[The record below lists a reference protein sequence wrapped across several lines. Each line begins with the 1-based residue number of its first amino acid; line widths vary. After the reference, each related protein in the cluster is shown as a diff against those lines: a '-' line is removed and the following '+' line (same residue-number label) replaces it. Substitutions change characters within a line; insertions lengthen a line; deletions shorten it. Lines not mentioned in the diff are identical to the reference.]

1 MKKEMS
7 DDVMYK
13 SLHVTSTAFQHKE
26 IIPVKHTCDGANV
39 NPPLHIDHIPE
50 DAKCLA
56 LIVDDPD
63 ATTGTFVHWV
73 LWNIPVTHK
82 IEENSIP
89 GEEGKNDFK
98 KHHWGGPCPPSG
110 THRYFFKVYALNQ
123 LLELPANTT
132 KEDLEKAMAPY
143 IVGFGELIGM
153 YRRV

>member
-1 MKKEMS
+1 MKKEMG
-7 DDVMYK
+7 DVMYK
-13 SLHVTSTAFQHKE
+13 SLHVTSTAFQNKE
-26 IIPVKHTCDGANV
+26 IIPVKYTCDGADV

-63 ATTGTFVHWV
+63 ASMGTWVHWV
-73 LWNIPVTHK
+73 VWNIPITHK
-82 IEENSIP
+82 IEEDQIP
-89 GEEGKNDFK
+89 GEEGWNDSK

-123 LLELPANTT
+123 LLELPATTT
-132 KEDLEKAMAPY
+132 KEDLEKAMGPH
-143 IVGFGELIGM
+143 IVGFGELIGL